1 MPLGR
6 HKEVSE
12 TKPSMKSLSSDFTFT
27 DATFDLVVA
36 RLLSHFVI
44 RARYLLVRACQL
56 ESKPAEKSQKE
67 AGEEPHIDI
76 VPYGSVR
83 P

>member
-1 MPLGR
+1 
-6 HKEVSE
+6 
-12 TKPSMKSLSSDFTFT
+12 MKARSSDLTFT

-36 RLLSHFVI
+36 RLLFHFVI
-44 RARYLLVRACQL
+44 RARYLLVRASQL

-67 AGEEPHIDI
+67 AGEEPHIDCDPT
-76 VPYGSVR
+76 VSVR